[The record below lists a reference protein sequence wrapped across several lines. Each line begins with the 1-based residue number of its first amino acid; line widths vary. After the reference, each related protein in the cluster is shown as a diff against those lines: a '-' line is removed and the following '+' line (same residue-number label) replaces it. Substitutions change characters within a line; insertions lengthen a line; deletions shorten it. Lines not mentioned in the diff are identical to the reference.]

1 MPSRATPS
9 HRPAAATAP
18 VPTPSASRR
27 APTLSAA
34 LCDAAMASSNARL
47 LDALSPAAEA
57 VVASSTSSMDMN
69 DVFSLR
75 KPKDVHS
82 GVASG
87 LSSIGKSIGLGVAG
101 LIAAPVIG
109 AREGGVAGFFK
120 GAGLGLASA
129 VTLPVVGVSVG
140 AVQIVR
146 GVCNTPE
153 AVQAA
158 FDGKSWD
165 KKTRSWYSHSLREDA
180 VKLGQ
185 TSDEEIFERAQKRA
199 EARGTKAG
207 MEGLF
212 SEAGAFAGGETSGGS
227 VKDMEYYDALEVASD
242 ASSAE
247 IKRAYYLLARKL
259 HPDKN
264 PGDPDANARFQKIGE
279 AYQVLSDA
287 TLRKKYDAQGRE
299 GLGDAHTFIT
309 PAAFFSM
316 LFGSDAFEGYIGR
329 LKLATLAV
337 AGTDLTSDEMD
348 LLQTRR
354 EARLAIKLAAM
365 LDVYADL
372 GAAPSGAAPREMD
385 EKERT
390 DAFLSTLKPV
400 VDMLAD
406 KSFGLV
412 LLKKIGWM
420 YEKEAEKFLND
431 PVAGDGTWLDLG
443 LRSTGITMQ
452 QRTSTL
458 QTKFAALKAG
468 VSVFTTVQSSEND
481 VANAKTEE
489 EAAKLREK
497 QQTDILPYVL
507 DALWNASALD
517 IDSTT
522 RHVCNKLLHDTSV
535 SKARR
540 VLRGKGLYLLGKMFQ
555 EAKSSNEAE
564 SDSMRTFEDALL
576 AAFAPKHTDDE

>member
-1 MPSRATPS
+1 
-9 HRPAAATAP
+9 
-18 VPTPSASRR
+18 VQ
-27 APTLSAA
+27 
-34 LCDAAMASSNARL
+34 
-47 LDALSPAAEA
+47 
-57 VVASSTSSMDMN
+57 
-69 DVFSLR
+69 
-75 KPKDVHS
+75 S
-82 GVASG
+82 GISSG

-109 AREGGVAGFFK
+109 AREGGVSGFVK
-120 GAGLGLASA
+120 GVGLGLASA

-146 GVCNTPE
+146 GVANTPE

-158 FDGKSWD
+158 FEGKSWD

-180 VKLGQ
+180 VTLGE
-185 TSDEEIFERAQKRA
+185 TSDEEIFARAQKRA

-212 SEAGAFAGGETSGGS
+212 SDGAFDGGDGADGAKRRVKET
-227 VKDMEYYDALEVASD
+227 EYYDALEVGTD
-242 ASSAE
+242 ASAGE
-247 IKRAYYLLARKL
+247 IKRKYYLLARKL

-264 PGDPDANARFQKIGE
+264 PGDPEANARFQKIGE

-299 GLGDAHTFIT
+299 ALGDAHTFIN
-309 PAAFFSM
+309 PSAFFSM

-329 LKLATLAV
+329 LKLATLAQ
-337 AGTDLTSDEMD
+337 AGTDLTSDEID
-348 LLQTRR
+348 LLQRRR

-365 LDVYADL
+365 LDMYADL
-372 GAAPSGAAPREMD
+372 GSAPSGAEPRVMD
-385 EKERT
+385 DKERAE
-390 DAFLSTLKPV
+390 AFLSTLKPM
-400 VDMLAD
+400 VDTLAD

-431 PVAGDGTWLDLG
+431 PVAGAGTWLDLG
-443 LRSTGITMQ
+443 LRSTGVSMQ

-468 VSVFTTVQSSEND
+468 VNVFTTVQSSEND
-481 VANAKTEE
+481 VANAKNEE
-489 EAAKLREK
+489 EAAELRAK
-497 QQTDILPYVL
+497 QQKDILPHVL

-535 SKARR
+535 SMARR
-540 VLRGKGLYLLGKMFQ
+540 VLRGKGLHLLGKMFQ
-555 EAKSSNEAE
+555 EATSSNEAE
-564 SDSMRTFEDALL
+564 TDSMQTFEDALR
-576 AAFAPKHTDDE
+576 AAFAPKDADDDEAPRRDR